1 MFTYNYFL
9 FKPKSYAINHGTAY
23 CGRDTV
29 KLLLVLL
36 DEEAASVPTKN
47 KAELLYDDEYTID
60 HNGTSILTLFR

>member
-1 MFTYNYFL
+1 M
-9 FKPKSYAINHGTAY
+9 
-23 CGRDTV
+23 